1 MSEELAAITVDLD
14 WAPDFAIEELINT
27 LIDYQVKATWF
38 ITHKS
43 KAVERLYEYPERF
56 ELGIH
61 PNFLPGSTQGESPS
75 EILAHLM
82 ELVPQARSMRT
93 HSLVQ
98 STHLLQRVMDETP
111 VVNDVSLF
119 LRHCPGLKSHR
130 FYYAEKYLC
139 RLPYFWEDD
148 LEMEAPAPCW
158 EVEPLLAMGN
168 GLKIFDFHPMYLY
181 LNCVNLA
188 PGYNKLKNSNARLQD
203 VTKQATDAYRRSGP
217 GPQTL
222 LRQLCRRLSDS
233 GGGNLIS
240 ELAAGEF

>member
-1 MSEELAAITVDLD
+1 MSEELVAITIDLD
-14 WAPDFAIEELINT
+14 WAPDFAINELANT
-27 LIDYQVKATWF
+27 LIDHQVKATWF

-43 KAVERLYEYPERF
+43 KAIERLYKYPDLF

-61 PNFLPGSTQGESPS
+61 PNFLPGSTQGETPS
-75 EILAHLM
+75 KILAHLM
-82 ELVPQARSMRT
+82 ELVPGARSMRT

-98 STHLLQRVMDETP
+98 STHLLYRVMDETP
-111 VVNDVSLF
+111 IENDVSLF

-130 FYYAEKYLC
+130 FYYAKKYLC

-158 EVEPLLAMGN
+158 EVEPLLALGQ

-181 LNCVNLA
+181 LNCINLDH
-188 PGYNKLKNSNARLQD
+188 GYNELKNSNAKLQQ
-203 VTKQATDAYRRSGP
+203 VSKEETEAYRRSQP

-222 LRQLCRRLSDS
+222 LLQLCRRLAVS

-240 ELAAGEF
+240 ELAASGS